1 MTLKSF
7 KTREEARTFFQKD
20 ENYMGKYDHE
30 LVTIDG
36 KKVIM
41 CGTNMPYED
50 IIWDCYYQMLN
61 RLSDQFPELE
71 KLGGLPLEVSDLR
84 DAFLDKLQEN
94 NIIFEDVNDEY

>member
-36 KKVIM
+36 KKIIM
-41 CGTNMPYED
+41 CGTDMPYED